1 MVIHVEELLV
11 DFADL
16 GLIKTKSFSGR
27 QRFDGGKLVKQNEI
41 VVKNAVV
48 DGIKVLF
55 QNLLV
60 TLVVA
65 SLDKSHIHDTT
76 EDLEKILNPVIHALD

>member
-1 MVIHVEELLV
+1 MIIHVEEFLV

-16 GLIKTKSFSGR
+16 CLIKTKRFSGR
-27 QRFDGGKLVKQNEI
+27 QRFDSGKLIKQNEI
-41 VVKNAVV
+41 VIKDAVV
-48 DGIKVLF
+48 DSIKVLL
-55 QNLLV
+55 QNLLI

-76 EDLEKILNPVIHALD
+76 EDLEKILNTVVHALD